1 MKKTVRKFR
10 IMIEKKKNNTD
21 NYSKLNIM
29 YIAHERK
36 MGGAS
41 LCLLTLA
48 KEMKEK
54 GHHVCVVVPF
64 LKSPIAEKLREAGI
78 KTIGIFFGWWM
89 MPSYWGGLLKMAFR
103 FLYMMEGIAV
113 WRISHYIRK
122 KKIDIVHSNSSV
134 IDVGSKAA
142 ARSGVPHVWHFR
154 EFGDLDYRL
163 MFLKGRGKSIQ
174 YLNNSDDVNI
184 FISKCLRQHYRE
196 LRNGKRN
203 QVIYDGVS
211 DDYLNLRQDN
221 LEGEPTFLIS
231 GNLQRNKRQD
241 VVLKAVKLLKNRGMT
256 NFKVIIAG
264 GIASTRD
271 SQKYAKELELFI
283 AQNNLDNV
291 ELAGFVSDM
300 NALRRRS
307 DVEIVASTM
316 EAFGRVTV
324 EAMLSGNPV
333 LAADSGANGELIEDG
348 RTGWLFETGNE
359 YALADKMFMIIEN
372 KNAIRT
378 IGKNAFDVA
387 VLKYLSYRNTQEIEN
402 LYMRIMK
409 EKKEKS
415 ENSGTQTGS
424 CSGKL

>member
-1 MKKTVRKFR
+1 
-10 IMIEKKKNNTD
+10 MIEKKKNND
-21 NYSKLNIM
+21 ENHSKLNIM

-64 LKSPIAEKLREAGI
+64 MRSPIAEKLRESGI

-89 MPSYWGGLLKMAFR
+89 MPSYWGGLFKLAFR
-103 FLYMMEGIAV
+103 MLYMMEEIAV

-142 ARSGVPHVWHFR
+142 ARSGVSHVWHFR

-163 MFLKGRGKSIQ
+163 MFLKGRRKSIQ
-174 YLNNSDDVNI
+174 YLNDSNDINI
-184 FISKCLRQHYRE
+184 FISMCLREHYGE
-196 LRNGKRN
+196 LRDGKRN
-203 QVIYDGVS
+203 RVIYDGVS
-211 DDYLNLRQDN
+211 DDYLNLRQDD
-221 LEGEPTFLIS
+221 LVGEPTFLIA

-241 VVLKAVKLLKNRGMT
+241 IVLKAVKLLKDKGIT

-271 SQKYAKELELFI
+271 SQKYAKELEIFI
-283 AQNNLDNV
+283 KQNDLDNV
-291 ELAGFVSDM
+291 QLVGFVSDM
-300 NALRRRS
+300 NALRRKS

-359 YALADKMFMIIEN
+359 YALADKMFMVIEN
-372 KNAIRT
+372 KSAIRS
-378 IGKNAFDVA
+378 IGKNAFNVA
-387 VLKYLSYRNTQEIEN
+387 SLNYLSHRNTQEIEKIYGEI
-402 LYMRIMK
+402 LKVQK
-409 EKKEKS
+409 EEFKNGDTK
-415 ENSGTQTGS
+415 TGS
-424 CSGKL
+424 GSGKL

>member
-1 MKKTVRKFR
+1 MN
-10 IMIEKKKNNTD
+10 EKKKNND
-21 NYSKLNIM
+21 ENHSKLNIM

-36 MGGAS
+36 LGGAS

-64 LKSPIAEKLREAGI
+64 MRSPIAEKLREAGI

-89 MPSYWGGLLKMAFR
+89 MPSYWGGFFKIAFR
-103 FLYMMEGIAV
+103 MLYMMEGIAV

-122 KKIDIVHSNSSV
+122 GKIDIVHSNSSV

-142 ARSGVPHVWHFR
+142 ARSGVSHVWHFR

-163 MFLKGRGKSIQ
+163 MFLKGHKKSIQ
-174 YLNNSDDVNI
+174 YLNDSNDVNI
-184 FISKCLRQHYRE
+184 FISMCLREHYGE
-196 LRNGKRN
+196 LRDEKRN
-203 QVIYDGVS
+203 RVIYDGVS
-211 DDYLNLRQDN
+211 DDYLNLRQDD
-221 LEGEPTFLIS
+221 LVGEPTFLIA

-241 VVLKAVKLLKNRGMT
+241 IVLKAVKLLKEKGIT

-271 SQKYAKELELFI
+271 SQKYAKELDRFI
-283 AQNNLDNV
+283 KQNDLDNV
-291 ELAGFVSDM
+291 QLVGFVSDM
-300 NALRRRS
+300 NALRKRS
-307 DVEIVASTM
+307 DVEIVASSM

-359 YALADKMFMIIEN
+359 HALADKMFMVIEN
-372 KNAIRT
+372 KSAIRT
-378 IGKNAFDVA
+378 IGKNAYDVA
-387 VLKYLSYRNTQEIEN
+387 SLNYLSHRNTLEIEK
-402 LYMRIMK
+402 LYMGVIK
-409 EKKEKS
+409 EKKEEI
-415 ENSGTQTGS
+415 ENDGTKTGS

>member
-1 MKKTVRKFR
+1 
-10 IMIEKKKNNTD
+10 MIEKKKNND
-21 NYSKLNIM
+21 ENHSKLNIM

-64 LKSPIAEKLREAGI
+64 MRSPIAEKLRESGI

-89 MPSYWGGLLKMAFR
+89 MPSYWGGLFKLAFR
-103 FLYMMEGIAV
+103 MLYMMEEIAV

-142 ARSGVPHVWHFR
+142 ARSGVSHVWHFR

-163 MFLKGRGKSIQ
+163 MFLKGRRKSIQ
-174 YLNNSDDVNI
+174 YLNDSNDINI
-184 FISKCLRQHYRE
+184 FISMCLREHYGE
-196 LRNGKRN
+196 LRDGKRN
-203 QVIYDGVS
+203 RVIYDGVS
-211 DDYLNLRQDN
+211 DDYLNLRQDD
-221 LEGEPTFLIS
+221 LVGEPTFLIA

-241 VVLKAVKLLKNRGMT
+241 IVLKAVKLLKDKWIT

-271 SQKYAKELELFI
+271 SQKYAKELEIFI
-283 AQNNLDNV
+283 MQNDLDNV
-291 ELAGFVSDM
+291 QLVGFVSDM
-300 NALRRRS
+300 NALRRKS

-348 RTGWLFETGNE
+348 RTGWLFETGNV
-359 YALADKMFMIIEN
+359 YALADKMFMVIEN
-372 KNAIRT
+372 KSAIRS
-378 IGKNAFDVA
+378 IGKNAFNVA
-387 VLKYLSYRNTQEIEN
+387 SLNYLSHRNTQEIEKIYGEI
-402 LYMRIMK
+402 LKVQK
-409 EKKEKS
+409 EEFKNGDTK
-415 ENSGTQTGS
+415 TGS
-424 CSGKL
+424 GSGKL

>member
-1 MKKTVRKFR
+1 
-10 IMIEKKKNNTD
+10 MIEKKKNND
-21 NYSKLNIM
+21 ENHSKLNIM
-29 YIAHERK
+29 YIVHERK

-64 LKSPIAEKLREAGI
+64 MRSPIAEKLREAGI

-89 MPSYWGGLLKMAFR
+89 MPSYWGGLFKIAFR
-103 FLYMMEGIAV
+103 MLYMMEGIAV

-122 KKIDIVHSNSSV
+122 EKIDIVHSNSSV

-142 ARSGVPHVWHFR
+142 ARSGVSHVWHFR

-163 MFLKGRGKSIQ
+163 MFLKGRRKSIQ
-174 YLNNSDDVNI
+174 YLNNSNDINI
-184 FISKCLRQHYRE
+184 FISMCLREHYRE
-196 LRNGKRN
+196 LRDGKRN
-203 QVIYDGVS
+203 RVIYDGVS
-211 DDYLNLRQDN
+211 DDYLNLRQDD
-221 LEGEPTFLIS
+221 LEGEPTFLIA

-241 VVLKAVKLLKNRGMT
+241 IVLKAAKLLKEKGIT
-256 NFKVIIAG
+256 NFKVIVAG

-271 SQKYAKELELFI
+271 SQKYAKELEIFI
-283 AQNNLDNV
+283 KQNDLDNV
-291 ELAGFVSDM
+291 QLVGFVSDM
-300 NALRRRS
+300 NALRRKS

-359 YALADKMFMIIEN
+359 YALADKMFMVIEN
-372 KNAIRT
+372 KSVIRS
-378 IGKNAFDVA
+378 IGKNAFNVA
-387 VLKYLSYRNTQEIEN
+387 SLNYLSHRNTQEIEKIYREI
-402 LYMRIMK
+402 LKVQK
-409 EKKEKS
+409 EEFKNGDTK
-415 ENSGTQTGS
+415 TGS